1 MKRKIVLTVLIFT
14 LILSVTLVA
23 CDNKPKFL
31 FDEFDASAGGS
42 DETVLPTEIP
52 ETASEP
58 SLQIHY
64 YRTNSADYLTWGFW
78 IWVTGGTGKLYSLNY
93 QDENGGIALYPL
105 SKIGSNAVSKGV
117 EIIPRLK
124 ANWVKDVD
132 KDRKIDFADY
142 QMDENNYYHVYLVQG
157 DGNLYKTLEEMQQK
171 LSTVKY
177 TVNAVFDSDNQIAVK
192 TSAAITHLAVFENDR
207 LLAETKVNST
217 NSVRINFGKKGANI
231 ERQYS
236 VDVTFGGLDTPVHK
250 AVDISPLYDTEV
262 FDDAYYY
269 DGELG
274 AIYSPNG
281 TTFRV
286 WSPVSTSITLN
297 IYNDGSAA
305 EPPVS
310 YDMTKGANGVFEAIV
325 EGDLAAK
332 YYTYSVC
339 NFAYPNGAEI
349 VDPYA
354 KSAGLNGVPG
364 QIVNF
369 DDTDPDGWEE
379 VSPKAYDRKELVVWE
394 THVADVTSSA
404 TWTGIEAN
412 RKKFLGMIERGTTY
426 TLDGKTVKTGFDHIA
441 ELGVNAVQLVPVFDQ
456 ANSETN
462 VKFNW
467 GYNPLNYNVLEGA
480 YSSDASDG
488 YSRIREFKQLVQAFN
503 GEGINIIMDV
513 VYNHVNQAGGSN
525 FDVLMPGY
533 YFRYKSDGTASN
545 GSGCGNETASERS
558 MFRKFMIDSVCF
570 WAKEYKLGGFRFDLM
585 GVHDVE
591 TMNQLNAELKKINPA
606 IVVYG
611 EPWTGGTAAL
621 SSSQLANQANGNQLT
636 VGQFNDQ
643 MRDALIKGGM
653 NSASSKG
660 WVTNTNSVNSSDVN
674 KILVGLKGGV
684 ELGLNSILDP
694 DKTVNYVTCH
704 DNYTLYDRIV
714 ASGVKP
720 SVSAQTIRN
729 MAVLANSVVLTSN
742 GTSFLLSGEEFLRTK
757 GGNSNSYQSDY
768 KVNELNYALKAR
780 NYEVFEIYR
789 KLIEF
794 KVSCGGLHLAQEQI
808 DANYKAESV
817 SGGAAIV
824 IDVTASKNNRTYRIV
839 HANGAATDVTVDFDG
854 YTLYLDTLN
863 TGAELTANTSV
874 SAFQTIIAFK

>member
-1 MKRKIVLTVLIFT
+1 MKRKIVLTLLIFT

-42 DETVLPTEIP
+42 DEMVLPTEIP

-78 IWVTGGTGKLYSLNY
+78 MWVTGGTGKLYSLNY

-105 SKIGSNAVSKGV
+105 SKLGSNAVSKGV
-117 EIIPRLK
+117 ELIPRLK
-124 ANWVKDVD
+124 ADWVKDVD

-231 ERQYS
+231 EKQYS

-305 EPPVS
+305 ESPVS

-354 KSAGLNGVPG
+354 KSAGLNGVRG

-404 TWTGIEAN
+404 TWTGTEAN

-426 TLDGKTVKTGFDHIA
+426 TIDGKTVKTGFDHIA

-488 YSRIREFKQLVQAFN
+488 YARIREFKQLVQAFN

-591 TMNQLNAELKKINPA
+591 TMNRLNAELKKINPA

-660 WVTNTNSVNSSDVN
+660 WVTGTNSVNSSDVN

-684 ELGLNSILDP
+684 ELGVNSILDP

-714 ASGVKP
+714 ASGLKP

-768 KVNELNYALKAR
+768 KVNELNYALKVR

-808 DANYKAESV
+808 DANYKAESI

-824 IDVTASKNNRTYRIV
+824 IDVTDSKNNRTYRIV
-839 HANGAATDVTVDFDG
+839 HANGAATDVTVDFEG
-854 YTLYLDTLN
+854 YTLYLNTLN
-863 TGAELTANTSV
+863 TEIDLTETTSV